1 LEVLSVD
8 GEKREKM
15 GKQKAGEVCEVKA
28 KNTLNCVLRLTAA
41 LEKKTPPGSSVAL
54 YE

>member
-1 LEVLSVD
+1 
-8 GEKREKM
+8 M

-41 LEKKTPPGSSVAL
+41 LEKKCHLEAL
-54 YE
+54 SPCTSKST